1 MEKHLAPILADV
13 LIKTYNQF
21 FWMKKFCVC
30 ENICQKFNFNL
41 SLNLI
46 LLGSRQAAISSSLL
60 TQSSWLPQ
68 VAECLQNICLRIGPY
83 QGSFGCSF
91 CRHVAASATAAIGSG
106 TVRFE
111 LTTFFGSAR
120 FQDECHKPDSTKYP
134 FWQVQNFCPHGSFCP
149 AAVSRCH
156 VGAARYQEELNL

>member
-1 MEKHLAPILADV
+1 MLFYFFNVHLLNIYTSNPLEFIY
-13 LIKTYNQF
+13 YNIANLLTF
-21 FWMKKFCVC
+21 T
-30 ENICQKFNFNL
+30 KFNFFFELKLNPSFSL
-41 SLNLI
+41 SN
-46 LLGSRQAAISSSLL
+46 
-60 TQSSWLPQ
+60 T
-68 VAECLQNICLRIGPY
+68 
-83 QGSFGCSF
+83 
-91 CRHVAASATAAIGSG
+91 SG

-111 LTTFFGSAR
+111 LTTFFRSAR